1 MPRRTAKTMRRRV
14 KSASKKM
21 AQSVR
26 MRRGAP
32 AKKNVPKK
40 KTQKAKKAK
49 KSKSGNLWN
58 QQVMAAFA
66 ELRAKNPKA
75 TLAEAMSLAAARR
88 DARYSAP
95 GGKEKSS
102 VTIPRRPLSA
112 LPILEQNKKK
122 LSPKAKKKALS
133 TPVGK
138 QPSTER
144 VVTGKYKTFKSEGPT
159 SRPIGPF
166 PLPNPNWQ
174 KAKEQKEKKT
184 KKKGKKSSKKWAKK
198 YKPGSQQWNNPL
210 ASNYNSDADTV

>member
-1 MPRRTAKTMRRRV
+1 MPRRSAKTMRRRV

-40 KTQKAKKAK
+40 KTQKAKK
-49 KSKSGNLWN
+49 SKSGSIWN

-88 DARYSAP
+88 DARHSAP

-112 LPILEQNKKK
+112 LPILEQKKK
-122 LSPKAKKKALS
+122 KTLSPVKSARSSEFSVVSAPKPKKQKAKKTKKKKM
-133 TPVGK
+133 TPPPIPPNKKGQK
-138 QPSTER
+138 IPS
-144 VVTGKYKTFKSEGPT
+144 
-159 SRPIGPF
+159 
-166 PLPNPNWQ
+166 
-174 KAKEQKEKKT
+174 
-184 KKKGKKSSKKWAKK
+184 KKGKKSSKKKQAPKWATYYGKDGTERPFLNPEYSPPK
-198 YKPGSQQWNNPL
+198 TFGS
-210 ASNYNSDADTV
+210 ATE

>member
-1 MPRRTAKTMRRRV
+1 
-14 KSASKKM
+14 
-21 AQSVR
+21 
-26 MRRGAP
+26 
-32 AKKNVPKK
+32 
-40 KTQKAKKAK
+40 
-49 KSKSGNLWN
+49 
-58 QQVMAAFA
+58 MAAFA

-75 TLAEAMSLAAARR
+75 SLAEAMSLAAARR
-88 DARYSAP
+88 DARHSAP
-95 GGKEKSS
+95 GGKGKSS

-144 VVTGKYKTFKSEGPT
+144 VVTGKYKTFKSEGPS

-174 KAKEQKEKKT
+174 KAKKT

-198 YKPGSQQWNNPL
+198 YKSGSQQWNNPL
-210 ASNYNSDADTV
+210 APNYNSDADTV